1 MPQNRPC
8 PSLQNEPREFHA
20 GVGDLS
26 PLGPRCLISARPSW
40 LSVKRKR
47 KNNTSAIK
55 AEKGEREVRMERVRK
70 PPSVNSFLFNPSP
83 SCRKLLC
90 GDETKGR

>member
-8 PSLQNEPREFHA
+8 PSLQNEPSEFHA
-20 GVGDLS
+20 GVCDLS
-26 PLGPRCLISARPSW
+26 PLGPRCLISAQPSW
-40 LSVKRKR
+40 LSVKRK
-47 KNNTSAIK
+47 KK
-55 AEKGEREVRMERVRK
+55 KEKCNKGREGEREVRMERVGK

-90 GDETKGR
+90 GDETKGL